1 MRSIYRS
8 RRAIPIL
15 LVFVTPACLFLGSAE
30 SIASGDEKEPEPEF
44 ASPQLATLELF
55 LGPWRVT
62 EDHFDA
68 KGEVMATVRGTE
80 EVAWILD
87 RHAIRRVYTTTT
99 TSTVFRAIG
108 TLTFSDAEDAYRGA
122 WFDNASTSGPSL
134 VKGEWDDKARTMVFT
149 VEKRAKG
156 GKVSR
161 YRVVDRFTDDERR
174 VVTTYMIDGNK
185 NVKLVEVR
193 YRRAIPC
200 PDKLR
205 GISDR

>member
-1 MRSIYRS
+1 MTSIYRS
-8 RRAIPIL
+8 RRVIPIL
-15 LVFVTPACLFLGSAE
+15 LVLITPACVFLSSAE
-30 SIASGDEKEPEPEF
+30 STARGDEKEPEPEF
-44 ASPQLATLELF
+44 ACPQLATLELF

-68 KGEVMATVRGTE
+68 KGEVVATVRGTE

-108 TLTFSDAEDAYRGA
+108 TLTFSDAEDAYRGV
-122 WFDNASTSGPSL
+122 WFDNVSTSGPSL
-134 VKGEWDDKARTMVFT
+134 VKGEWDAKAKTMVFT
-149 VEKRAKG
+149 VEKRGKD

-161 YRVVDRFTDDERR
+161 YRVVDRFTDEKRR
-174 VVTTYMIDGNK
+174 VVTTYLIDGTNT
-185 NVKLVEVR
+185 VKLLEVR

-205 GISDR
+205 GIFDG